1 MGSMSMTE
9 EYASKAEKYIQSRD
23 HFRKRAQHEFLLYNE
38 HASSLIALTS
48 ELVASM
54 TLFVS
59 GKDFRRIDNGLY
71 VADLMVSFCRS
82 HFIAS
87 DLIVNGEIIEGAVI
101 VRKQIEL
108 IARLNELSSG
118 LSVEKLVKRTP
129 NTKHL
134 KSGLNRLYSEYSEI
148 AHSASPKVMYLL
160 GRKELEAGEFTPLY
174 PEFQENAYVSMQHL
188 VLTALEYYVWCTN
201 FLMDNFAEYDA
212 TYDAFIFKEA
222 YKQHQKVFAGTPIS
236 EG

>member
-1 MGSMSMTE
+1 MTE
-9 EYASKAEKYIQSRD
+9 EYFSKADKYVRSRD
-23 HFRKRAQHEFLLYNE
+23 HFRKIAQHEFLSFNE
-38 HASSLIALTS
+38 HANSLIVLTN

-59 GKDFRRIDNGLY
+59 GRDLREIDNGLY
-71 VADLMVSFCRS
+71 LADLMVSFCRS

-87 DLIVNGEIIEGAVI
+87 DLIVGGEIIEGAVI

-108 IARLNELSSG
+108 MARLNELSSG
-118 LSVEKLVKRTP
+118 LSVEKLVRKTP
-129 NTKHL
+129 NIKHL

-160 GRKELEAGEFTPLY
+160 GRKELKEGAFTPLY
-174 PEFQENAYVSMQHL
+174 PEFQENAYVSLQHL
-188 VLTALEYYVWCTN
+188 VLTALEYYVWCAN
-201 FLMDNFAEYDA
+201 FLMDNFIDYDG
-212 TYDAFIFKEA
+212 TYDSVIFSKA
-222 YKQHQKVFAGTPIS
+222 YEQHQRIFIGPPIS